1 MSERLYE
8 DIVEFWI
15 GSADRESEEAR
26 RRGSMWFGADATVDR
41 RIRESFS
48 SVPADTAA
56 GLYQDWRN
64 HAHGAL
70 AGIVALDQF
79 PRNLYRGSARAF
91 AFDDAALDWSLSL
104 YDSVLFEQLGWMSK
118 VFALMPLQHSE
129 ELTIQ
134 ELSVRRFAELAAQA
148 IGEYREILNGT
159 AQYAEIHRDIVAR
172 FGRFPHRNRA
182 LGRESTDAERRFLDD
197 GGPTFGQG

>member
-8 DIVEFWI
+8 DIVEFWL
-15 GSADRESEEAR
+15 GSADLQPEEAR
-26 RRGSMWFGADATVDR
+26 RRGSMWFGADAEVDR

-48 SVPADTAA
+48 SVPSDTAA
-56 GLYQDWRN
+56 GLHDDWRN
-64 HAHGAL
+64 HARAAL

-91 AFDDAALDWSLSL
+91 AFDDIALDWSLSL